1 MNVAGRSWAWALLC
15 AAACSRA
22 PAPIRLADPAA
33 IRSVLAE
40 QRGRPLLVN
49 VWATWCV
56 PCCQEMPDFAA
67 ATRAFRERGGVVLAV
82 AMECVPKDVT
92 PEQGLAKVQQR
103 APQLGID
110 FPVLVCTD
118 GDLLA
123 VRQAL
128 SLEVGELPVTFAF
141 DRSGQLV
148 DTHEGKATVDEFVEL
163 AAAAEGRPSG
173 R

>member
-1 MNVAGRSWAWALLC
+1 
-15 AAACSRA
+15 
-22 PAPIRLADPAA
+22 
-33 IRSVLAE
+33 
-40 QRGRPLLVN
+40 
-49 VWATWCV
+49 
-56 PCCQEMPDFAA
+56 MPDFAA

-82 AMECVPKDVT
+82 AMECVPKEVS

-128 SLEVGELPVTFAF
+128 SLDVGELPVTFAF

-148 DTHEGKATVDEFVEL
+148 DTHEGKATADEFVEL